1 MKDNCKCV
9 SLYYVSSSSTTTL
22 TTDKSFDIPS
32 NNTEMFTIFNIS
44 LKCRNKHESFNNDIV
59 DS

>member
-1 MKDNCKCV
+1 MPNA
-9 SLYYVSSSSTTTL
+9 TL

-44 LKCRNKHESFNNDIV
+44 LKCTNKHKSFNNDIM
-59 DS
+59 DSL